1 MYPSYTPKNL
11 NNGLNEKRRK
21 TNGTISN
28 ESIHKDTSLPRNSV
42 NMRNREDVMT
52 SNPKEDEVKLN
63 KLT

>member
-1 MYPSYTPKNL
+1 MAVVTCL
-11 NNGLNEKRRK
+11 ALTWVRGVTK

-28 ESIHKDTSLPRNSV
+28 ESIHKDTSLPRNIV
-42 NMRNREDVMT
+42 NMRNREDVVT